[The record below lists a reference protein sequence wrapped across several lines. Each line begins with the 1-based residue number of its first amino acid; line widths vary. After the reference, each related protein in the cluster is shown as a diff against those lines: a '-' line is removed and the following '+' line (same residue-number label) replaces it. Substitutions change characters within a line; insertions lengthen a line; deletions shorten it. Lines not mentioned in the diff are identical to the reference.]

1 MTFNKSLLTLLF
13 VTALPAA
20 AADGNNGKVLPL
32 HGVTRLADVA
42 PRLPDAIAWC
52 DSNLRT
58 LKADARLSVQ
68 QRYDLRDCLYAR
80 YVSGQRKKNEGVMVR
95 SLWEDLTR
103 LNDVATDGQLVAAWQ
118 YPRTVK
124 GPL

>member
-1 MTFNKSLLTLLF
+1 MTFNKTLLTVLF

-20 AADGNNGKVLPL
+20 AADASNGQVPAL

-52 DSNLRT
+52 DANLTT
-58 LKADARLSVQ
+58 LKAGARLSVQ

-80 YVSGQRKKNEGVMVR
+80 YVSEQRKKNEGVVIR
-95 SLWEDLTR
+95 SSWEAITR
-103 LNDVATDGQLVAAWQ
+103 LDARAADGQLVAAWQ
-118 YPRTVK
+118 SPRTE
-124 GPL
+124 GPQ

>member
-1 MTFNKSLLTLLF
+1 MTFNKTLLTLVFLS
-13 VTALPAA
+13 ALPAA
-20 AADGNNGKVLPL
+20 AADGNNGNVLPL
-32 HGVTRLADVA
+32 DGVTRLADVA

-68 QRYDLRDCLYAR
+68 QRYDLKDCLYAR
-80 YVSGQRKKNEGVMVR
+80 YVSGQRKNNEGVMVR
-95 SLWEDLTR
+95 SFWEDVTR
-103 LNDVATDGQLVAAWQ
+103 LNDVATDGQLVAAWK

-124 GPL
+124 EPK